1 MAPRDTE
8 DWVRA
13 YNEVMAPGGPAQA
26 PKGGPGCCSVCC
38 TLYSIF
44 AALFLFVLASAMK
57 SRYPYMHVHGAC
69 MRGGRARG
77 LGAPRSAAGSW
88 PDRAGWGGSC
98 PRCVRPVIAEALQRS
113 TRRLAAFQQLDS
125 RSRPAAPPRLLPAPH
140 PPSRPA
146 GDMNMMSKAVTYAG
160 LAYLA
165 FALLSMFF
173 WVKGVV
179 SLRPAA
185 TTTQSSSY
193 SAVQ

>member
-113 TRRLAAFQQLDS
+113 TTGWLPFSSSTHAR
-125 RSRPAAPPRLLPAPH
+125 APPRHRASSPPPIPHPAPQ
-140 PPSRPA
+140 
-146 GDMNMMSKAVTYAG
+146 
-160 LAYLA
+160 
-165 FALLSMFF
+165 
-173 WVKGVV
+173 
-179 SLRPAA
+179 A
-185 TTTQSSSY
+185 T
-193 SAVQ
+193 